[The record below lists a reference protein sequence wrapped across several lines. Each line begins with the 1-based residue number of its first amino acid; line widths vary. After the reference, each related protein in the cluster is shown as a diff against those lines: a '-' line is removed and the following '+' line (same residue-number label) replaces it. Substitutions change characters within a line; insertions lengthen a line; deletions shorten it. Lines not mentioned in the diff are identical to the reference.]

1 VAAPRRVLLIEDDFM
16 LRQHMAELLTAEGY
30 HVSSAADGADA
41 LWLLGREPLP
51 SAIILDIALPR
62 MSGIAFREVQ
72 LQSPAL
78 RDIPTIVVSATS
90 KRLDLESLRFAAIV
104 PKPAPFDKLAEALA
118 KLCPAT

>member
-1 VAAPRRVLLIEDDFM
+1 M

-51 SAIILDIALPR
+51 SAIILDIVLPR
-62 MSGIAFREVQ
+62 MSGITFREVQ

-90 KRLDLESLRFAAIV
+90 KRLDLESLRFAAII

-118 KLCPAT
+118 KLCPST